1 MKNFRT
7 ILILLIL
14 LAYSPSVLAG
24 DFDLDQP
31 FEHWSLSPLNNLSV
45 IPSDPNG
52 VLGLDDDL
60 ISETESRPNGRLIF
74 EFPRYFPNLYVMA
87 TSIEFEGNDSKDLRF
102 NTEDKIIT
110 GKSFFDSQITMNELD
125 LALYYDVPIVSTLSS
140 DRINIDLG
148 LNVRAIDFD
157 GKIEQDY
164 IDNGSKN
171 FVVPIPMVFGA
182 LKLQPMNKL
191 ALEAEGRGLSVGAN
205 KAFSVV
211 GRIRWNVMDHM
222 FATGGYRFDKVDVNY
237 QGILIDANISG
248 PFFEAG
254 LSF

>member
-1 MKNFRT
+1 MKKIRS
-7 ILILLIL
+7 ISILLIL
-14 LAYSPSVLAG
+14 LAYSPLVLAG
-24 DFDLDQP
+24 DFDLDYP
-31 FEHWSLSPLNNLSV
+31 FEHWYLSPLNNLSV
-45 IPSDPNG
+45 EPSDPNG
-52 VLGLDDDL
+52 VLGFDDVL

-87 TSIEFEGNDSKDLRF
+87 TSIDFEGNDSGNLRF
-102 NTEDKIIT
+102 NAEDKVIA
-110 GKSFFDSQITMNELD
+110 GDSLIDSHITMNEFD
-125 LALYYDVPIVSTLSS
+125 LALYYDVPFVSTLSS

-157 GKIEQDY
+157 GKIEQDD
-164 IDNGSKN
+164 IVNGSKN
-171 FVVPIPMVFGA
+171 FIVPIPMVFGA
-182 LKLQPMNKL
+182 LKLQPMNKV

-211 GRIRWNVMDHM
+211 GRIRWNVMEHV
-222 FATGGYRFDKVDVNY
+222 FATGGYRFEKVDVNY

>member
-1 MKNFRT
+1 
-7 ILILLIL
+7 
-14 LAYSPSVLAG
+14 
-24 DFDLDQP
+24 
-31 FEHWSLSPLNNLSV
+31 
-45 IPSDPNG
+45 
-52 VLGLDDDL
+52 
-60 ISETESRPNGRLIF
+60 
-74 EFPRYFPNLYVMA
+74 MA
-87 TSIEFEGNDSKDLRF
+87 TSIEFEGNDSRNLRF
-102 NTEDKIIT
+102 NAEDKVVA
-110 GKSFFDSQITMNELD
+110 GESLFDSQITMNEID
-125 LALYYDVPIVSTLSS
+125 LALYYDVPFVSTLSS

-164 IDNGSKN
+164 IVNGSKN

-182 LKLQPMNKL
+182 LTLHPMNDL

-205 KAFSVV
+205 KAYSVV
-211 GRIRWNVMDHM
+211 GRIRWNVMDQV